1 MVQSKSPR
9 TSGQHR
15 PPSLLAPTVVLCLFA
30 GALPTQLAG
39 RSSGITSEECLT
51 LADVA
56 PTRQPGSLSRL
67 EQCSALYP
75 DDVELMA
82 DLGAA
87 YEAIDR
93 TKAEL
98 AYRRV
103 LQLDP
108 DYADVRLRLGCL
120 LLARGAASE
129 ALHQAEAA
137 LRVQPNRAA
146 LVDLHNDARRTISRM
161 GP

>member
-1 MVQSKSPR
+1 MLQSTSPR
-9 TSGQHR
+9 TSGHHR
-15 PPSLLAPTVVLCLFA
+15 PPSLLAPAVVLCLFA

-56 PTRQPGSLSRL
+56 PAKQSDSPLRL

-75 DDVELMA
+75 DDAELMV
-82 DLGAA
+82 DLGTA

-108 DYADVRLRLGCL
+108 DYADVRLRLGRL
-120 LLARGAASE
+120 LLARGAAAE
-129 ALHQAEAA
+129 AQQQAETALH
-137 LRVQPNRAA
+137 VQPNRAA
-146 LVDLHNDARRTISRM
+146 LIDLRNEARLTISRT